1 MRATVATILCILQNA
16 VIATLA
22 YTCGFGVFARGGIL
36 EGVADAWA
44 GLLVGLP
51 LSTAVACAVAKRR
64 YFVLATFSW
73 IVYWAAMESVTHNDF
88 DWHYTYVPLAL
99 SLALCLFVALS
110 ATGADHLS
118 RRIARRSLPAN
129 P

>member
-1 MRATVATILCILQNA
+1 MRVTVGTILSILQNA

-22 YTCGFGVFARGGIL
+22 CTCGFGVFARGGIL
-36 EGVADAWA
+36 EGVADFWA

-51 LSTAVACAVAKRR
+51 MSTAVVCAVAKQR
-64 YFVLATFSW
+64 YFAVATFSW
-73 IVYWAAMESVTHNDF
+73 IVYWVAVESVTHNDF
-88 DWHYTYVPLAL
+88 DWHYAYVPLAL

-118 RRIARRSLPAN
+118 RRIARRSLSAN
-129 P
+129 S